1 MNKNSNTYIILYASI
16 MVIIV
21 AAVLHT
27 FRCRWVRSRAKTCE
41 SKKMGD
47 ILRSVGQGKGADTA
61 SDKATY
67 IAEQY
72 QKYIVDSYAVDA
84 AGNRV
89 DGADAFNLLINLK
102 AEYDKPQAE
111 RRLPVFVS
119 RDDQGKTSYVIP
131 IWGKGLWG
139 PIWGYIALAD
149 DWDTVNGAVF
159 DHKSETPGLG
169 AEIASSGFQAQ
180 FRGKHILDST
190 GRVVA
195 IAVEKGGADPND
207 QHAVDAL
214 SGGTLTSRGVED
226 MLKSC
231 LGDYDRYIQWQR
243 ETVGSSVSTEKA
255 DAVAADSVA
264 QSGSVTDE
272 QVSVAAKS
280 ASLSTE
286 KSDRDE

>member
-1 MNKNSNTYIILYASI
+1 M
-16 MVIIV
+16 
-21 AAVLHT
+21 
-27 FRCRWVRSRAKTCE
+27 
-41 SKKMGD
+41 
-47 ILRSVGQGKGADTA
+47 
-61 SDKATY
+61 
-67 IAEQY
+67 
-72 QKYIVDSYAVDA
+72 
-84 AGNRV
+84 
-89 DGADAFNLLINLK
+89 
-102 AEYDKPQAE
+102 
-111 RRLPVFVS
+111 
-119 RDDQGKTSYVIP
+119 
-131 IWGKGLWG
+131 
-139 PIWGYIALAD
+139 
-149 DWDTVNGAVF
+149 
-159 DHKSETPGLG
+159 G

-231 LGDYDRYIQWQR
+231 LGDYDRYIQRQR

-264 QSGSVTDE
+264 QSGSVTEE